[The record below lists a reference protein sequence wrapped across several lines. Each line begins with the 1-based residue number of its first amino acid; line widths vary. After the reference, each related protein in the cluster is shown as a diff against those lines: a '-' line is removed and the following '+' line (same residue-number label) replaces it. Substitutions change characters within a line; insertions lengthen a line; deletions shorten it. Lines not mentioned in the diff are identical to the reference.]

1 MPPECILSKVNWYVV
16 QASIEDE
23 KELVWVGLV
32 GLQDPPRAQVMP
44 ALEVCQQAAIRV
56 VMVTGD
62 NSATA
67 ESIAKQAS
75 SCSSLSPGL
84 AKRLITCTQ
93 QLE

>member
-1 MPPECILSKVNWYVV
+1 MV

-23 KELVWVGLV
+23 RELVWVGLA

-62 NSATA
+62 NQATA

-75 SCSSLSPGL
+75 SWASFASDAGKQKLQSAVPLSLS
-84 AKRLITCTQ
+84 A
-93 QLE
+93 